1 MCQMQTVIQVTL
13 GTTGPKIILLV
24 QDRQDLNT
32 GKNDLSSFLRY
43 AVSALTVLSLLEYLL
58 LRSTSMSCR
67 HVGIILDLAKR
78 GEGGIRQNYFALY
91 DS

>member
-1 MCQMQTVIQVTL
+1 MQTVMQVTL
-13 GTTGPKIILLV
+13 GTTRPKIILLV

-32 GKNDLSSFLRY
+32 GENELSSCLRY

-67 HVGIILDLAKR
+67 HGGIILDLAKG
-78 GEGGIRQNYFALY
+78 GEGGIRQNYFVLY
-91 DS
+91 YS

>member
-1 MCQMQTVIQVTL
+1 MQTVMQVTL
-13 GTTGPKIILLV
+13 GTTRPKIILLI

-32 GKNDLSSFLRY
+32 GENDLSSFLRY

-67 HVGIILDLAKR
+67 HGGIILDLAKG
-78 GEGGIRQNYFALY
+78 GEGGIMQNYFVL
-91 DS
+91 